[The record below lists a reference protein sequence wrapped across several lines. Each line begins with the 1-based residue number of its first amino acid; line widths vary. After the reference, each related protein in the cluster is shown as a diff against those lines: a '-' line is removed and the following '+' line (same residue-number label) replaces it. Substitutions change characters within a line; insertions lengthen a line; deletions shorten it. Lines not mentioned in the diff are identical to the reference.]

1 MPNTNERFFRN
12 ADGGIPTGGFAAFQ
26 AALLRNDPP
35 DRPFRLRRRSGSN
48 PFMYTKTEYLSVPC
62 FRVRRRRDSNPRAPE
77 GKRISSAPRYDH
89 FDTSALRRLLQFFP
103 HMQAKT
109 PRPTVKNYNI
119 TPKC

>member
-1 MPNTNERFFRN
+1 MRDPLTDQRFPHFSLS

-26 AALLRNDPP
+26 AALLRYDPP
-35 DRPFRLRRRSGSN
+35 DRIFRLRRRSGSN

-89 FDTSALRRLLQFFP
+89 FDTSA
-103 HMQAKT
+103 
-109 PRPTVKNYNI
+109 
-119 TPKC
+119 